1 MVEPP
6 TVTGFQFRE
15 EPVASEADLADRLGE
30 AVWVP
35 AEWPA
40 DLPPPEVL
48 LMLPPPGQ
56 SHDDS
61 TYQLRSHYQLRSMT
75 DAQLLVVS
83 GHRRRPGNLESGLR
97 PLEGERFE
105 TLARPEGQ
113 RPHIVVR
120 APVWDVHVTGS
131 VTTEEALFVA
141 RSLVPVR
148 MTGQ

>member
-1 MVEPP
+1 VVESP

-15 EPVASEADLADRLGE
+15 EPVASEADLADRLGD

-35 AEWPA
+35 AEWPP
-40 DLPPPEVL
+40 DQNPPEIL

-56 SHDDS
+56 SQDDTHD
-61 TYQLRSHYQLRSMT
+61 LRSHYQLRSMT
-75 DAQLLVVS
+75 DGQLLVVS

-97 PLEGERFE
+97 PLEGELFE
-105 TLARPEGQ
+105 TLTRPPDQ

-131 VTTEEALFVA
+131 VTTDMALSVA
-141 RSLVPVR
+141 RSIVLVS

>member
-40 DLPPPEVL
+40 DQNPPEIM
-48 LMLPPPGQ
+48 LMLPPAGQ
-56 SHDDS
+56 SQNDTQH
-61 TYQLRSHYQLRSMT
+61 LRSHYQLRSIT
-75 DAQLLVVS
+75 DGQLLVVT

-97 PLEGERFE
+97 PLEGEQFE
-105 TLARPEGQ
+105 TLTRPPDK

-131 VTTEEALFVA
+131 VTTDMALTVA
-141 RSLVPVR
+141 RSLVPVS

>member
-35 AEWPA
+35 AEWPV
-40 DLPPPEVL
+40 DLNPPEIL

-56 SHDDS
+56 SHDD
-61 TYQLRSHYQLRSMT
+61 TYHLRSHYQLRSMT
-75 DAQLLVVS
+75 DGQLLVVS
-83 GHRRRPGNLESGLR
+83 GHRRRPGHLESGLR

-105 TLARPEGQ
+105 TLTRPADQ
-113 RPHIVVR
+113 RPHIVVL

-131 VTTEEALFVA
+131 VTADMALSVA
-141 RSLVPVR
+141 RSLVPVS
-148 MTGQ
+148 MTGH

>member
-1 MVEPP
+1 VVEPP

-35 AEWPA
+35 GEWPV
-40 DLPPPEVL
+40 DLNPPEVL

-56 SHDDS
+56 SHDDTS
-61 TYQLRSHYQLRSMT
+61 HLRSHYQLRSMT
-75 DAQLLVVS
+75 DGQLLVVS

-97 PLEGERFE
+97 SLEGERFE
-105 TLARPEGQ
+105 TLTRPAEQ
-113 RPHIVVR
+113 IPHIVVR
-120 APVWDVHVTGS
+120 APVWDVHVMGS
-131 VTTEEALFVA
+131 VAADVVLSVA
-141 RSLVPVR
+141 RSLVAVS

>member
-15 EPVASEADLADRLGE
+15 EQVASVADLADRFGE
-30 AVWVP
+30 PVWVP
-35 AEWPA
+35 AEWPV
-40 DLPPPEVL
+40 DLNPPQIL

-56 SHDDS
+56 SHGD
-61 TYQLRSHYQLRSMT
+61 TYHLRSHYQLRSMT
-75 DAQLLVVS
+75 DGQLLVVS

-97 PLEGERFE
+97 PLEGEGFE
-105 TLARPEGQ
+105 TLARPADQ

-120 APVWDVHVTGS
+120 APVWDVHVMGS
-131 VTTEEALFVA
+131 VTVDMALFVA
-141 RSLVPVR
+141 RSLVPVT